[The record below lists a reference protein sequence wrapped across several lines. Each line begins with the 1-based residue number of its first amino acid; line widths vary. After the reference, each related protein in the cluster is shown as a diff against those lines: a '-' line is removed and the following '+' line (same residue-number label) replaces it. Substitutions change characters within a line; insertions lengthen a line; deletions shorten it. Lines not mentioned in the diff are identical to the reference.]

1 MRNKKRTHKK
11 ISIKKVIKFINR
23 LLLLLAT
30 TTSLL
35 YFIYIIGLSMITYL
49 HNRPIRTAVLCVAFG
64 VVMMFIDEIDTQRTH
79 AKQRKAQARHRQTQA
94 HRQAQAKGVR

>member
-1 MRNKKRTHKK
+1 MKKR
-11 ISIKKVIKFINR
+11 SIKRIIKIVNK
-23 LLLLLAT
+23 LSLLLAT
-30 TTSLL
+30 ATSLL